1 MKTYVKVVLF
11 FVFFIAVSVILAA
24 LYFYNLKHTDMSK
37 AHPDFVITA
46 TALLK
51 EFEDNE
57 TNASAKYVNKI
68 LEVEGIIASINTAKD
83 NILTISLKTESDL
96 SSVICTFP
104 AIADPSKFRA
114 GDSITLRGECS
125 GFLMDVLLNNCAAVN
140 LKVK

>member
-11 FVFFIAVSVILAA
+11 FVFFIAVSAILAA

-57 TNASAKYVNKI
+57 TSASAKYVNKI
-68 LEVEGIIASINTAKD
+68 LEVDGIIGSINTAKD
-83 NILTISLKTESDL
+83 NILTISLRTESDL

-104 AIADPSKFRA
+104 AVADPSKFRA

-140 LKVK
+140 FKVK

>member
-11 FVFFIAVSVILAA
+11 FVFFIVVSAILAA

-57 TNASAKYVNKI
+57 TSASAKYVNKI
-68 LEVEGIIASINTAKD
+68 LEVDGIIGSINTAKD
-83 NILTISLKTESDL
+83 NILTISLRTESDL

-104 AIADPSKFRA
+104 AVADPSKFRA

>member
-11 FVFFIAVSVILAA
+11 FVFFIVVSAILAA

-57 TNASAKYVNKI
+57 TSASANCLKPNRPSENTPRSLFSIISIAIQYYFFII
-68 LEVEGIIASINTAKD
+68 L
-83 NILTISLKTESDL
+83 
-96 SSVICTFP
+96 
-104 AIADPSKFRA
+104 
-114 GDSITLRGECS
+114 
-125 GFLMDVLLNNCAAVN
+125 
-140 LKVK
+140 